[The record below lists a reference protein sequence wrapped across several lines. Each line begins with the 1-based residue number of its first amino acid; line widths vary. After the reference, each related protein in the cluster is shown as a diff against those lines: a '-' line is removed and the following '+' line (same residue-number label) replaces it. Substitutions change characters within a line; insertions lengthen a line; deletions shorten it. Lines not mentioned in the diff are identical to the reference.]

1 MSSKDTQQQKKY
13 KILLI
18 GELCQDV
25 YVFGKVN
32 RISPEAPVPIIKKTR
47 KEFKEGMSGNVYK
60 NIVQMLPGAEI
71 TLQQNEMRNIKKIRF
86 IDEKS
91 NYQIMRYDIEK
102 PIENFDIKNIPI
114 QEYDAIVISDYNKG
128 FMTEED
134 IAYVAKSHPLTFLD
148 TKKILGDWCKDITF
162 IKIND
167 NEFEKTR
174 HMVGPEIE
182 SKMIMTMGS
191 EGCRYAGVTY
201 SVPSVEIKDPS
212 GAGDTFVAS
221 LAYKYVESDHNM
233 EKAIE
238 FANKCATEVVQ
249 RRGVSTV

>member
-1 MSSKDTQQQKKY
+1 M
-13 KILLI
+13 KILVI
-18 GELCQDV
+18 GVSCRDVFNYGSCIRLC
-25 YVFGKVN
+25 
-32 RISPEAPVPIIKKTR
+32 PEAPVPVFNPVEVIDNG
-47 KEFKEGMSGNVYK
+47 GMAKNVYRNVMSLGAKANLVTNK
-60 NIVQMLPGAEI
+60 NWQSI
-71 TLQQNEMRNIKKIRF
+71 TKTRF
-86 IDEKS
+86 IDKKTNHMFMRLDCNDGDYGRAELEKV
-91 NYQIMRYDIEK
+91 K
-102 PIENFDIKNIPI
+102 FDN
-114 QEYDAIVISDYNKG
+114 YDAVILSDYNKG
-128 FMTEED
+128 FMTEDD
-134 IAYVAKSHPLTFLD
+134 IAYVAKNHPLTFLD
-148 TKKILGDWCKDITF
+148 TKKILGEWCKDITF

-167 NEFEKTR
+167 NEFEKTK

-201 SVPSVEIKDPS
+201 SVPRVEIKDPS

-221 LAYKYVESDHNM
+221 LAYKYVESGHNM

>member
-1 MSSKDTQQQKKY
+1 M
-13 KILLI
+13 KILVI
-18 GELCQDV
+18 GESCRDVFNYGSCIRLC
-25 YVFGKVN
+25 
-32 RISPEAPVPIIKKTR
+32 PEAPVPVFNPVEVIDNG
-47 KEFKEGMSGNVYK
+47 GMAKNVYRNVMSLGAKANLVTNK
-60 NIVQMLPGAEI
+60 NWQSI
-71 TLQQNEMRNIKKIRF
+71 TKTRF
-86 IDEKS
+86 IDKKTNHMFMRLDCNDGDYGRAEPEKIKFD
-91 NYQIMRYDIEK
+91 NYDV
-102 PIENFDIKNIPI
+102 
-114 QEYDAIVISDYNKG
+114 VILSDYNKG

-134 IAYVAKSHPLTFLD
+134 IAYVAKNHPLTFLD

-174 HMVGPEIE
+174 HMVGPDIE

-221 LAYKYVESDHNM
+221 LAYKYVESGHNM